1 MPKFVQRHQSQL
13 YLLPPDLRDWLP
25 EDDLAH
31 FVVEAVER
39 VPLERFEVNERG
51 TGSAQYHPR
60 MMLALLVYC
69 YANGIFGSRRI
80 ERATYRDIGVRYVA
94 ANCHPDHDTICTFR
108 RSNFDAVA
116 AAFLQVLLLAKELK
130 LLRVGTVSVDGTK
143 VDANANKRNSIRYDR
158 AGALREQLR
167 GAIEGLLDQ
176 AEHADTDDAPDPQG
190 LPEELSRRDKL
201 RAKLDR
207 ACAELERR
215 AQARADSER
224 AEYERKVAARER
236 RTGSRKGSAHS
247 SRRRKRRRRRRRST

>member
-39 VPLERFEVNERG
+39 VPLERFQVNERG

-108 RSNFDAVA
+108 RSNFEAVA
-116 AAFLQVLLLAKELK
+116 EAFLQVLLLAKELQ

-167 GAIEGLLDQ
+167 GEIEGLLDQ
-176 AEHADTDDAPDPQG
+176 AEHADTD
-190 LPEELSRRDKL
+190 EVRRTRRVCRRSCRGGTSCGRSWTV
-201 RAKLDR
+201 RARSWNGVRRRVRTRSGRSTSARWRGGSGVRDR
-207 ACAELERR
+207 AR
-215 AQARADSER
+215 
-224 AEYERKVAARER
+224 VG
-236 RTGSRKGSAHS
+236 TS
-247 SRRRKRRRRRRRST
+247 SRRRKRRRRRSRST

>member
-39 VPLERFEVNERG
+39 VPLERFQVNERG

-116 AAFLQVLLLAKELK
+116 RGVPAGTAAGEGAAAAACW
-130 LLRVGTVSVDGTK
+130 DG
-143 VDANANKRNSIRYDR
+143 
-158 AGALREQLR
+158 ER
-167 GAIEGLLDQ
+167 GRDEG
-176 AEHADTDDAPDPQG
+176 G
-190 LPEELSRRDKL
+190 
-201 RAKLDR
+201 
-207 ACAELERR
+207 
-215 AQARADSER
+215 
-224 AEYERKVAARER
+224 RER
-236 RTGSRKGSAHS
+236 E
-247 SRRRKRRRRRRRST
+247 